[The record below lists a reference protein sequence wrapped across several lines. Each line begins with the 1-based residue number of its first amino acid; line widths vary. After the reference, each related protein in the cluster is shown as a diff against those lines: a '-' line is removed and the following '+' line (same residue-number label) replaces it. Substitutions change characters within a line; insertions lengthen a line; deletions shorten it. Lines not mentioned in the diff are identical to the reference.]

1 MQSFVV
7 GGVINPAQQQKHNDA
22 NIDGTAAPT
31 AAPSSAKRQ
40 RYVPQGFQQHQQRQA
55 VFAFDNADD
64 EEDDEDK
71 GHTTKKRKQPTT
83 VSETQSVPSSG
94 KRKMDLLLNDL
105 KRQHDQQRRLSSN
118 TAERDKNNYVGS
130 ITTDGFVTH
139 DTATTTN
146 IFVSNLSPNVDE
158 TTLLREFGRFGPI
171 GSVKIMWPRGEE
183 QTRRRNNN
191 NNNNNNGFIAFMCRK
206 DAENARNALD
216 GVMLHGVPLAL
227 GWGKAMPL
235 PAVPIWPPPPSLLAV
250 GVAGDS
256 SKVKGDDG
264 REKSTD
270 YFVSTRRIDD
280 HPPLPS
286 LHQQQPIIPPPVP
299 VVPVSVPPPVPV
311 PVVVPDMIDI
321 VPQRAL
327 GVIAPLPI
335 RPVAAGHGPDI
346 IVSVPIS
353 NPRQRFIID
362 ATASFVAKDGC
373 DFEQIIMEQQYNNS
387 EFEFLYNID
396 CPDHVYYK
404 WRVYSLTQGDTLQ
417 TWGVEPFL
425 MVEGGNRW
433 VPPPMTVFGSKDMV
447 VTAAQRGEGERKKIE
462 GMMPLEESE
471 RGRFESMLSML
482 SLEKVDICRAMA
494 FALDNADSADEIAD
508 LLSDSLLLQQK
519 EEEEEKEEDDKK
531 DTSITTPFSLK
542 IARFYLLSDI
552 LYNSGVQGVKNASKY
567 RSKLEERLP
576 DVMESLQLDLMSS
589 QAAGQMSRIALET
602 CKRYVSKVLRVWK
615 QWLIFSDDYMNGLH
629 ASFEQQIAG
638 TDMSMATAA
647 ASVDGDGN
655 GAGEVGATTTATAN
669 NNNNNNIIIKVAR
682 PTVVNQL
689 ATMTDEQMEA
699 QCKRSGLSRKGGR
712 RAQEARILLYDIYV
726 NGPVSTEER
735 AAEERRRQVE
745 AKLANAKTDGWQVV
759 S

>member
-7 GGVINPAQQQKHNDA
+7 GGVINPAQQQKHDDDDNDA
-22 NIDGTAAPT
+22 AAAPL
-31 AAPSSAKRQ
+31 SAKRQ
-40 RYVPQGFQQHQQRQA
+40 RYIPQGFQQHQQRQTA
-55 VFAFDNADD
+55 FAFDNADD
-64 EEDDEDK
+64 EDDEEDK
-71 GHTTKKRKQPTT
+71 GLTTKKRKQPT
-83 VSETQSVPSSG
+83 VSKKQAVPSSG

-105 KRQHDQQRRLSSN
+105 KRQHDQQQRLSSN
-118 TAERDKNNYVGS
+118 TAERDKNNNVGT
-130 ITTDGFVTH
+130 ITADDVVTQ
-139 DTATTTN
+139 DTAATTN
-146 IFVSNLSPNVDE
+146 IFVSNLSPHIDE

-183 QTRRRNNN
+183 QIRRRN

-235 PAVPIWPPPPSLLAV
+235 PAVPIWPPPHSFMAV

-256 SKVKGDDG
+256 SKVKDDDG
-264 REKSTD
+264 REKSRD
-270 YFVSTRRIDD
+270 YFESSTIDGY
-280 HPPLPS
+280 PPLPF
-286 LHQQQPIIPPPVP
+286 LHQQQPIIAPPGQGPGP
-299 VVPVSVPPPVPV
+299 VVVPGPGPI
-311 PVVVPDMIDI
+311 VVPDMIDV

-335 RPVAAGHGPDI
+335 KPVAAGHGPDT

-387 EFEFLYNID
+387 EFDFLYNID
-396 CPDHVYYK
+396 SPEHVYYK

-417 TWGVEPFL
+417 TWRVEPFL

-433 VPPPMTVFGSKDMV
+433 VPPPMTVFGSKGVV
-447 VTAAQRGEGERKKIE
+447 VTAAQRGEGERRKTE

-471 RGRFESMLSML
+471 RGSFESILSML
-482 SLEKVDICRAMA
+482 SLERVDICRAMA

-508 LLSDSLLLQQK
+508 LVLDIFLLQK
-519 EEEEEKEEDDKK
+519 EDDKK
-531 DTSITTPFSLK
+531 NTSSATPFSLK

-589 QAAGQMSRIALET
+589 QSAGQMSRIALET

-655 GAGEVGATTTATAN
+655 GGGEVGATTTVMAN
-669 NNNNNNIIIKVAR
+669 NNNNKNKNIIKVAR
-682 PTVVNQL
+682 RTVVNQL

-712 RAQEARILLYDIYV
+712 KAQEARILLYDIYV

-759 S
+759 T